1 MSRISINYGFHNN
14 KKCAKTFWNLCACSN
29 ELHSHFGAVSLR
41 HNVYQVH
48 DRGSYDRDHIKI
60 ASWKI
65 NFLQNN
71 KRSRRNPIWLLD
83 IYEIYFL
90 PPPQIPVG
98 HPLVCIVIDSMP
110 EIACRFIYA
119 GLIFSLLSITLH
131 HPNHISHYCLLSI
144 AAASPIPPKWAPD
157 IAYMSKCIL

>member
-1 MSRISINYGFHNN
+1 MVFTTTT
-14 KKCAKTFWNLCACSN
+14 KCAKTFWNLCACSN

-83 IYEIYFL
+83 IYEIYFS
-90 PPPQIPVG
+90 PPPPDSGRTPFV
-98 HPLVCIVIDSMP
+98 VYFYDSMP
-110 EIACRFIYA
+110 EGGCHFIYA

-131 HPNHISHYCLLSI
+131 HPNHISHYCLFSI